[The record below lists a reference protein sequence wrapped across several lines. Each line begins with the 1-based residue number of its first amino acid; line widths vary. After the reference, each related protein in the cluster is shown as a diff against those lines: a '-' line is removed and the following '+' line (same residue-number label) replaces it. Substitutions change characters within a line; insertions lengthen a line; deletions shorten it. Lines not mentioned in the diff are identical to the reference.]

1 MSNYD
6 VYRCRGAENKEIMN
20 NNDTLMNHKVNV
32 NQLNKDLIVS

>member
-1 MSNYD
+1 MTYT
-6 VYRCRGAENKEIMN
+6 GAENKEIIN